1 VKRNVRC
8 WVADYQGLE
17 GTALI
22 EEYRKQILCTFR
34 AYTTG
39 LKCDIFTYVYVSLLV
54 VALNKQADLET
65 ALH

>member
-1 VKRNVRC
+1 M
-8 WVADYQGLE
+8 
-17 GTALI
+17 I